1 MTIWRKDPVRID
13 RTFRTDPDL
22 SMNLDSRCVFIFD
35 SEFHLLSRS
44 ENCIDNEC
52 LLNIFIFE
60 DNQLI
65 GIEGVPDS
73 LFREQIL
80 EADKKNSTFF
90 MRPKGRHRLKQEIL
104 VKVSPLFGKSPLSI
118 HSGPSHICIDLQTVD
133 IYYSTTSR
141 RLADRFG
148 LTATEKLVLSYL
160 LNGMTSREIK
170 EKMNF
175 GEPTLRSHQQRIR
188 SKFGEN
194 SVMKT
199 ILSALKIE
207 NNVGTVIEMDDWSFW
222 RPAVAKYFRH
232 LPNSFFRH
240 FIFRD
245 GDRDFEI
252 FCQDHVDIFYIGA
265 IWKLQHLNK
274 SKDMSLK

>member
-1 MTIWRKDPVRID
+1 MTISRNDPVRIG
-13 RTFRTDPDL
+13 RTFRTDHDL

-44 ENCIDNEC
+44 ENSIDNQY
-52 LLNIFIFE
+52 LLDIFIFE
-60 DNQLI
+60 GNQLI
-65 GIEGVPDS
+65 GFEGVPDS
-73 LFREQIL
+73 VFRELIL

-90 MRPKGRHRLKQEIL
+90 MRPKRRHRLKQEIL
-104 VKVSPLFGKSPLSI
+104 VKVSPLFGKAPLSI

-133 IYYSTTSR
+133 IYYSTTTR

-199 ILSALKIE
+199 VLSALKIE
-207 NNVGTVIEMDDWSFW
+207 NNVDKVIEMDD
-222 RPAVAKYFRH
+222 
-232 LPNSFFRH
+232 
-240 FIFRD
+240 
-245 GDRDFEI
+245 
-252 FCQDHVDIFYIGA
+252 
-265 IWKLQHLNK
+265 
-274 SKDMSLK
+274 

>member
-1 MTIWRKDPVRID
+1 M
-13 RTFRTDPDL
+13 
-22 SMNLDSRCVFIFD
+22 
-35 SEFHLLSRS
+35 
-44 ENCIDNEC
+44 
-52 LLNIFIFE
+52 
-60 DNQLI
+60 
-65 GIEGVPDS
+65 
-73 LFREQIL
+73 
-80 EADKKNSTFF
+80 
-90 MRPKGRHRLKQEIL
+90 
-104 VKVSPLFGKSPLSI
+104 

-133 IYYSTTSR
+133 IYYSTTTR

-207 NNVGTVIEMDDWSFW
+207 NNVDTVIEMDD
-222 RPAVAKYFRH
+222 
-232 LPNSFFRH
+232 
-240 FIFRD
+240 
-245 GDRDFEI
+245 
-252 FCQDHVDIFYIGA
+252 
-265 IWKLQHLNK
+265 
-274 SKDMSLK
+274 